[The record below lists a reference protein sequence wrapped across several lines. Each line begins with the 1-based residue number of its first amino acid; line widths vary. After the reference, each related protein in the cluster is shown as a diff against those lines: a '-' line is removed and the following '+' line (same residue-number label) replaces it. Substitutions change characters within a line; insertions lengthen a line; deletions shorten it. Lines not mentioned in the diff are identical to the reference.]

1 MEPGNEAVDRSARLA
16 GFPGNSAVILLLSLG
31 MAACGA
37 ELSPPRRVHGPEP
50 LPVVDSRPHELSFE
64 APADAPVLIT
74 VTARGVDVKAT
85 LLAGDTAPQY
95 CDAPNRR
102 MGVEMLLSEA
112 PRASTITVRV
122 ERNDHSGARG
132 EALVE
137 ALALPLANAADRA
150 RLEAA
155 RQEGAACLAFPDLAR
170 KDRAAAAY
178 EMAARFWREA
188 GDRRQEGLALL
199 HAAGVRYLR
208 HADWRASAGLAA
220 DAFAR
225 LESAHRPAD
234 AAFALRLEG
243 AALDQLANAANFDLR
258 RRAATVERAQE
269 QLSRAAE
276 RFDELGMAYEAGYAM
291 SYRAVSRAMAG
302 DVPGAN
308 ADFEAALAR
317 FRQAGDG
324 PAQAVALQSIA
335 HQSFEDG
342 RISDAVRQ
350 FEEALALI
358 PRDEEPA
365 NYAHTLHNSAL
376 PLRVLG
382 RFDEAME
389 REHESASIL
398 RRLGDRDGEARA
410 LHALGLI
417 LMSTG
422 EIERAAEPLR
432 AAVRLRGETGVRRE
446 QGITL
451 ITLAENERAMG
462 RHDAALELD
471 RQALDLLVAPHDR
484 ARGLM
489 SLARDYLAA
498 GNDRLA
504 RRQLEAILALGLPDT
519 HRMRV
524 LAQVELALLEQRAG
538 RADRS
543 EDYFGRAIAVQESSG
558 ADVDLAQTLQRRAAA
573 RFERGDAAGALED
586 ATAALA
592 RFEAIG
598 VNALHAEARA
608 AFRASYRDA
617 VELRIAALLER
628 SQALRDADG
637 AEASRL
643 RRAAFDT
650 SDRARA
656 QLLAEAA
663 PASASSAPREL
674 LEERQRVYEQLA
686 ANRQRHDRLLESAD
700 PGLERAQALARDIEL
715 LRARAR
721 LLDGRIAR
729 AASGTTGSAAGRGGR
744 LLAEGDQVAE
754 FYLGRDRA
762 WLFSVAGDDVEVHA
776 LPAPDELDAEAR
788 ALHRSWRRAASGAPE
803 RMDQARRLATQIFG
817 PLGHA
822 APRGRLLIV
831 PDGALHL
838 VPMALLASQ
847 ALPTLAPGA
856 TLVIPSVATLREPR
870 PQESRPAGKL
880 AIIADPVY
888 EPGDPRVAANARPAP
903 EGENG
908 RARPRAERAGLRRL
922 PAAGVEARELVALV
936 NDPGRTLV
944 LIGPDASRA
953 NVMRAD
959 LGRYRFVHFAAHAF
973 ADARDPALA
982 WLALSSLDAAG
993 GMVDGALRLYDI
1005 TQLRLDA
1012 DLVVLSGCD
1021 TALGREIAGEGPIGL
1036 SHAFLRSGARAV
1048 VATLWQVPDTSTAVL
1063 MREFYR
1069 GMIQEGH
1076 AAPAA
1081 LARAQA
1087 QLRRQ
1092 PRWSDPY
1099 YWAGFQL
1106 VSSAGT
1112 QLFNSNVTGRGES
1125 R

>member
-1 MEPGNEAVDRSARLA
+1 MEPGNEAADRSTPLA
-16 GFPGNSAVILLLSLG
+16 GLPGNCAIILWVSAALAS
-31 MAACGA
+31 CGTDP
-37 ELSPPRRVHGPEP
+37 SPPARIHGPVS
-50 LPVVDSRPHELSFE
+50 LPVSGAGPLELSFE
-64 APADAPVLIT
+64 AATEAAVLIT
-74 VTARGVDVKAT
+74 VSGRGVDVKAT
-85 LLAGDTAPQY
+85 LLTRGAAAQH

-102 MGVEMLLSEA
+102 MGVEVLLAEG
-112 PRASTITVRV
+112 PRASTITVRI

-132 EALVE
+132 EAVVE
-137 ALALPLANAADRA
+137 ALTLPLANAADRA
-150 RLEAA
+150 RLHAA
-155 RQEGAACLAFPDLAR
+155 RQEAAACLAFPDLAM
-170 KDRAAAAY
+170 KDHAAAGY
-178 EMAARFWREA
+178 EAAAQSWGAA
-188 GDRRQEGLALL
+188 GDPRREGLALL

-208 HADWRASAGLAA
+208 HADWQAAASLAA
-220 DAFAR
+220 GAFAR
-225 LESAHRPAD
+225 LEPAD
-234 AAFALRLEG
+234 SPAQAAFALRLEG

-258 RRAATVERAQE
+258 RRQATMRRAQDR
-269 QLSRAAE
+269 LSRAAR
-276 RFDELGMAYEAGYAM
+276 RFDELGMPYEAGYAM
-291 SYRAVSRAMAG
+291 SYRAVSREMAG
-302 DVPGAN
+302 DVPGAL
-308 ADFEAALAR
+308 ADFESALAR
-317 FRQAGDG
+317 FREAGDG

-342 RISDAVRQ
+342 RIKDAVRE
-350 FEEALALI
+350 FEDALALI

-365 NYAHTLHNSAL
+365 SYAHTLHNSAL

-389 REHESASIL
+389 REHESARIL

-422 EIERAAEPLR
+422 EIERALEPMR
-432 AAVRLRGETGVRRE
+432 AASRLRGETGVRRE

-451 ITLAENERAMG
+451 INLAEIERAMG

-471 RQALDLLVAPHDR
+471 RQALDMLVAPHDR

-489 SLARDYLAA
+489 SLARDHLAA
-498 GNDRLA
+498 GDDRLA
-504 RRQLEAILALGLPDT
+504 RQRLDAILALRLPDT
-519 HRMRV
+519 HRMRAMA
-524 LAQVELALLEQRAG
+524 LVELALLEQRAG
-538 RADRS
+538 RADRG
-543 EDYFGRAIAVQESSG
+543 EDYFGRALAVQESSG

-573 RFERGDAAGALED
+573 RLERGDAAGALED
-586 ATAALA
+586 ATASLA

-608 AFRASYRDA
+608 AFRAAYRDA

-628 SQALRDADG
+628 SQALHDADAG
-637 AEASRL
+637 EAARL

-656 QLLAEAA
+656 QLLAETA
-663 PASASSAPREL
+663 PASATAAPREL

-686 ANRQRHDRLLESAD
+686 AKRQRHDRLLESAD
-700 PGLERAQALARDIEL
+700 PGLERAQALAREMEL

-729 AASGTTGSAAGRGGR
+729 ATAGPAVGRRGGT
-744 LLAEGDQVAE
+744 LADGDQVAE
-754 FYLGRDRA
+754 FYIGRNRA
-762 WLFSVAGDDVEVHA
+762 WLFAVAGDDIEVHA
-776 LPAPDELDAEAR
+776 LPSPAELDAGAR
-788 ALHRSWRRAASGAPE
+788 ELHRSWRRAAPGAADRLAPA
-803 RMDQARRLATQIFG
+803 RQLARRIFG
-817 PLGHA
+817 PLGGA

-838 VPMALLASQ
+838 VPMALLAGQ
-847 ALPTLAPGA
+847 ALPGLDPGA
-856 TLVIPSVATLREPR
+856 VVVIPSLATLRE
-870 PQESRPAGKL
+870 SGPAQARTAATL

-888 EPGDPRVAANARPAP
+888 EPGDPRVAALARPAE
-903 EGENG
+903 EGEDEHS
-908 RARPRAERAGLRRL
+908 RAGGERAGLRRL
-922 PAAGVEARELVALV
+922 PAAGVEARELAALV
-936 NDPGRTLV
+936 SDADRLLALV
-944 LIGPDASRA
+944 GPDASRS

-982 WLALSSLDAAG
+982 WLALSNLDASGAT
-993 GMVDGALRLYDI
+993 VDGSLRLYDI

-1048 VATLWQVPDTSTAVL
+1048 IATLWQVPDTSTAVL

-1069 GMIQEGH
+1069 EMLQGGH
-1076 AAPAA
+1076 GAPDA

-1087 QLRRQ
+1087 RLRRQ

-1106 VSSAGT
+1106 VSNAGT
-1112 QLFNSNVTGRGES
+1112 PRFNHNVTGREES
-1125 R
+1125 